1 MRGGGGVASMGTG
14 LFSALDGDKDGS
26 LTRAEVKA
34 TFEKWFASFDAAKN
48 GSLDNDSLYAGLR
61 EVIPQGG
68 FGGMGGGGGFPG
80 GRGGDAPAKPLTAEQ
95 VGLVRA
101 WIDQGAK

>member
-1 MRGGGGVASMGTG
+1 M
-14 LFSALDGDKDGS
+14 
-26 LTRAEVKA
+26 
-34 TFEKWFASFDAAKN
+34 SFDPAKS

-61 EVIPQGG
+61 ETLPAGMPGG
-68 FGGMGGGGGFPG
+68 FGGGGGGGGGFGFPG
-80 GRGGDAPAKPLTAEQ
+80 GRGGDSPPKPLTTEQ